1 MNIVQQVADFV
12 TRTRWED
19 LPQPAQRQARMCLLD
34 SLGATLAG
42 TLAPVSR
49 IAADCAAELWPGD
62 DATIL
67 LHGRRAGAVG
77 AAFANGC
84 AANGLDIDDCGLYTK
99 GHPGAQIFPTALAV
113 AEQLGLDGARMLA
126 AMVVGYEVAIRTARC
141 WHDRHPI
148 YQACGSWGSV
158 ACAAVAANLM
168 GLTPGQTCHALG
180 IAEYHAPNLPMMHDV
195 DHPAMV
201 KHGIGWGA
209 ATGIIAAV
217 LAAHGYTGTP
227 SILGEERYR
236 DWVADIGRQY
246 LMVGGVAWKPY
257 ACCAWAHAALNG
269 ARRLV
274 REHAI
279 PVEEIA
285 HIRLETFHEAVRL
298 GTALPTTTEEA
309 QFSMAWPLAVFLL
322 DGEVGPAQMLEPRLE
337 DEHVRELA
345 ARVELAESERLND
358 LARRLVAG
366 DPQGKLATVV
376 TITLKDGRAFRSG
389 EVESGIRYPP
399 PDWDEARLEAKF
411 RWLVGHVLDR
421 ERVEALLDLTS
432 RFERLSDVRELT
444 RMVGVRCQ
452 ALVEP

>member
-1 MNIVQQVADFV
+1 MNNIEDQIAGFI

-19 LPQPAQRQARMCLLD
+19 LPEPVQRQARMCLLD

-49 IAADCAAELWPGD
+49 IAADCAIELWPGEG
-62 DATIL
+62 ATIL
-67 LHGRRAGAVG
+67 LRGRRAGVAG

-99 GHPGAQIFPTALAV
+99 GHPGAQIFPAALAV
-113 AEQLGLDGARMLA
+113 AEQLGLSGGRMLT
-126 AMVVGYEVAIRTARC
+126 AMVIGYEVAFRTARC
-141 WHDRHPI
+141 WHTRQSV

-168 GLTPGQTCHALG
+168 SLTPAQTLHALG
-180 IAEYHAPNLPMMHDV
+180 IAEYHAPNLPMMRDV

-209 ATGIIAAV
+209 ATGITAAT
-217 LAAHGYTGTP
+217 LAAHGYTGTHT
-227 SILGEERYR
+227 ILGEERFR
-236 DWVADIGRQY
+236 DWVADIGQEY
-246 LMVGGVAWKPY
+246 LVVGGVAWKPY

-269 ARRLV
+269 AEMLV

-279 PVEEIA
+279 HVEEIA
-285 HIRLETFHEAVRL
+285 HIRLECFHEAVRL
-298 GTALPTTTEEA
+298 GTALPTSTEEA
-309 QFSMAWPLAVFLL
+309 QFSMAWPLAAFLV
-322 DGEVGPAQMLEPRLE
+322 DGEVGPVQILEPRLR
-337 DEHVRELA
+337 DEQVRALA
-345 ARVELAESERLND
+345 ARVELLESERLND

-376 TITLKDGRAFRSG
+376 TITLRDGRTFCSG
-389 EVESGIRYPP
+389 ETESGIRYPP
-399 PDWDEARLEAKF
+399 PGWDEPRLKAKF

-421 ERVEALLDLTS
+421 ERVEALLDLVS
-432 RFERLSDVRELT
+432 RFEHLPDVRQLT
-444 RMVGVRCQ
+444 QMV
-452 ALVEP
+452 AS